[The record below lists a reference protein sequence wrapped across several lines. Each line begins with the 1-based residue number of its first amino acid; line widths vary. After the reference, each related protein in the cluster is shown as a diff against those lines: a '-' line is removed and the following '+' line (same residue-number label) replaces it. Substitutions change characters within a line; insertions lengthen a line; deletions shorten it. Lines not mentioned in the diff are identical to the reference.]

1 MATFSVPVKAKA
13 PSSNYGS
20 DVDIHSIASISDY
33 GSDVDLDDVDDTIL
47 ADVLDTVQQ
56 GRAAEK
62 SAVLPS
68 IEFEGGEG
76 EDEDEDEEQHV
87 DGFVQIHRPTVLR
100 VAKGKQRSA
109 GDDDT
114 WRPAQSSPVRERA
127 LEVEY
132 DERSRRAWSG
142 AL

>member
-1 MATFSVPVKAKA
+1 MAKSI
-13 PSSNYGS
+13 SNYGS
-20 DVDIHSIASISDY
+20 DADFPSIASASDY
-33 GSDVDLDDVDDTIL
+33 GSDVDLEDIDDTIL
-47 ADVLDTVQQ
+47 ANALDTIHE
-56 GRAAEK
+56 GRKTEK

-68 IEFEGGEG
+68 IEFEEG
-76 EDEDEDEEQHV
+76 EREDEEHDV

-109 GDDDT
+109 RSVDT
-114 WRPAQSSPVRERA
+114 QRDLQSSPVRECA

-142 AL
+142 MSLLAFQTCFM